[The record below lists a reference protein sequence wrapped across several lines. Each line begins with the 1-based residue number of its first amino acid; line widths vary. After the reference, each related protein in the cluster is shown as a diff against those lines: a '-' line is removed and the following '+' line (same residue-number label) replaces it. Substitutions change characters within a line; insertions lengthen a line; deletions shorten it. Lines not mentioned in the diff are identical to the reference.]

1 MRIVGGRHRGRRLAP
16 PPRKGVRPTPDPV
29 REALFN
35 ILGARVIDQP
45 FIDLAAGTG
54 AVGLEALSRGARPV
68 WLVERDLA
76 ALRVIRRNLQ
86 LLGLDSEPG
95 QDVFVVQADV
105 GAWLAGPARSEV
117 PPGVGVVFM
126 DPPYGM
132 PNLDRWSSHLVAAGI
147 LDNES
152 LVVVEHR
159 SGETP
164 ELPGLLVRW
173 TRRYGD
179 TSLTAAAL
187 PDGFEGVPERA
198 GQA

>member
-1 MRIVGGRHRGRRLAP
+1 MRIVAGQYRGRRLAP

-35 ILGARVIDQP
+35 ILGARVMDRS
-45 FIDLAAGTG
+45 FLDLAAGTG

-68 WLVERDLA
+68 WLVEQDPA
-76 ALRVIRRNLQ
+76 ALRVIRRNLE
-86 LLGLDSEPG
+86 LLGLESAPG
-95 QDVFVVQADV
+95 GDVVVVQADV
-105 GAWLAGPARSEV
+105 GAWLARAARQEV
-117 PPGVGVVFM
+117 PPGVGVVFL
-126 DPPYGM
+126 DPPYSAQLLERWASRLVNTGL
-132 PNLDRWSSHLVAAGI
+132 LDA
-147 LDNES
+147 ES

-159 SGETP
+159 SGEAP
-164 ELPGLLVRW
+164 SLPGLFVRW

-187 PDGFEGVPERA
+187 SGDFQGVPEHF